1 MAECVHSAATISS
14 AISIVTKRSEPDS
27 KTHRESRGHLGHGAA
42 AAEMA
47 LTVYE
52 KKPFLRFQRTLQ
64 VPGCT
69 STSWPGGPSPCPA
82 CSVHSLAQHLPTRPS
97 PGSSAAAPPRL
108 APGRARGDAGK
119 EGRHLFYAPQFLICF
134 SRCNKETISLQ
145 LFARTHTAFVL
156 TLQDCKAE
164 GRKSRRYLGTV
175 LFMKCYKAREETFR
189 LGTWGKRDFW
199 FIISLC
205 HVYKQQ

>member
-1 MAECVHSAATISS
+1 MSQTARHTEIAGATW
-14 AISIVTKRSEPDS
+14 VK
-27 KTHRESRGHLGHGAA
+27 GAA

-82 CSVHSLAQHLPTRPS
+82 CSLHSLAQHLPTRPS
-97 PGSSAAAPPRL
+97 ARLPIGRGSSTTPVGSWAQ
-108 APGRARGDAGK
+108 GDAGE

-134 SRCNKETISLQ
+134 PPCNKETISLQ
-145 LFARTHTAFVL
+145 LFALTHTAFVL

-164 GRKSRRYLGTV
+164 GRKSQRYLGTV
-175 LFMKCYKAREETFR
+175 LFMKCHKAREETFR
-189 LGTWGKRDFW
+189 LGTWEKRDFW
-199 FIISLC
+199 FIISPC